1 MLLCSCYFSL
11 IVWAAGP
18 VPKSDCP
25 EQGLIR
31 DATFAMMDPSVVQV
45 DFLECSDRFI
55 DNRNG
60 LLSK

>member
-1 MLLCSCYFSL
+1 M
-11 IVWAAGP
+11 
-18 VPKSDCP
+18 PKSDCP